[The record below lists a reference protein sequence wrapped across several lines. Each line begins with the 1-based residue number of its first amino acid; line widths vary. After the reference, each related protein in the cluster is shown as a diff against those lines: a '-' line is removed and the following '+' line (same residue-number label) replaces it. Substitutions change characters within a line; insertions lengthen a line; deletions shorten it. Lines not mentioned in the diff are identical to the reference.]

1 MSIAETSKTARH
13 SMSVVGSAKDE
24 PKEKVEDNGRVSTGI
39 SSLDQII
46 GGGLP
51 AGKSYLVVGEA
62 AAGKTIFCA
71 HFVLKSLMDGEKVV
85 YVPVDEKPSEIVD
98 NAASLGWDF
107 RSYVN
112 SGQLLMLDVAPTLNA
127 PTGSRGGREVDVA
140 KVVSDLASYV
150 KRSGA
155 TRLVIDPVAPLIA
168 ARDPTK
174 ASNETARILVRSLQD
189 NLGTTNL
196 LTLNFASQYKW
207 SVDWENYPVNGVI
220 LLRFQR
226 NGYSLIRTLLVCKM
240 RATAIDLT
248 ERQFAIVKE
257 KGVVISPMPVVHEPV
272 PMVHETAPPA
282 LSAQEEGAAPMEPPL
297 VEQILFKEWK
307 GK

>member
-1 MSIAETSKTARH
+1 MSAAEATKTARPAI
-13 SMSVVGSAKDE
+13 SIVGST
-24 PKEKVEDNGRVSTGI
+24 KEQPQEDNSGRVSTGI
-39 SSLDQII
+39 PYLDELIE
-46 GGGLP
+46 GGLP
-51 AGKSYLVVGEA
+51 QGKSYLIVGEA

-112 SGQLLMLDVAPTLNA
+112 SGQLLMLDVAPSLNS
-127 PTGSRGGREVDVA
+127 PTGAGSQREVDVA
-140 KVVSDLASYV
+140 KVVADLASYV

-174 ASNETARILVRSLQD
+174 ASNETARVLVRSLQD

-226 NGYSLIRTLLVCKM
+226 KGYSLIRTVLVCKM

-248 ERQFAIVKE
+248 ERQFEIVKG
-257 KGVVISPMPVVHEPV
+257 KGVVIYPIALEPASPERPERWGTPEKEEV
-272 PMVHETAPPA
+272 APPEPA
-282 LSAQEEGAAPMEPPL
+282 LAEKT
-297 VEQILFKEWK
+297 LFREWK

>member
-1 MSIAETSKTARH
+1 M
-13 SMSVVGSAKDE
+13 
-24 PKEKVEDNGRVSTGI
+24 
-39 SSLDQII
+39 
-46 GGGLP
+46 P
-51 AGKSYLVVGEA
+51 AGKSYLIVGEA
-62 AAGKTIFCA
+62 AAGKTIFCG

-112 SGQLLMLDVAPTLNA
+112 SGQLLMLDVAPTLNSS
-127 PTGSRGGREVDVA
+127 TGGDSQREVDVA
-140 KVVSDLASYV
+140 KVVADLASYV

-155 TRLVIDPVAPLIA
+155 SRLVIDPVAPLIA

-174 ASNETARILVRSLQD
+174 ATGEAARTLVRSLQE
-189 NLGTTNL
+189 NLGSTNL
-196 LTLNFASQYKW
+196 LTLNLASQ
-207 SVDWENYPVNGVI
+207 SRSNVDWENYPVNGVI

-226 NGYSLIRTLLVCKM
+226 KGHSLIRTLLVCKM

-248 ERQFAIVKE
+248 ERQFAIVKG
-257 KGVVISPMPVVHEPV
+257 KGIVIYPVVHEPT
-272 PMVHETAPPA
+272 PSE
-282 LSAQEEGAAPMEPPL
+282 QEEIAPAGPAFAD
-297 VEQILFKEWK
+297 QSLFKEWK